1 MPENHSIIGQ
11 RLRACRERADE
22 TLEEIGALVGVNRS
36 TVLRWEKGDT
46 ARINLPTLERL
57 ADHFSVSPSWLIGKS
72 NDEKDGLSSPS
83 PTVPFGAVPADLHCV
98 APVLGT
104 VRAGQPIYAQENIEE
119 YLPISF
125 RDGAKYFFLHIC
137 GDSMSAAG
145 MDDGDLILV
154 RSQPEVEDGQLA
166 VVCVNGD
173 EATVKYYRR
182 EGDLVVLTPKSFNA
196 EHQTQ
201 IYSLKDVPVHICG
214 LVVQIIKT
222 VG

>member
-1 MPENHSIIGQ
+1 MKQTFGAILKQLRQERSMSQDEFAKLLGTTKQVISRYEKNQ
-11 RLRACRERADE
+11 RTPKITVANEYANLLGVPLT
-22 TLEEIGALVGVNRS
+22 TLL
-36 TVLRWEKGDT
+36 GD
-46 ARINLPTLERL
+46 
-57 ADHFSVSPSWLIGKS
+57 D
-72 NDEKDGLSSPS
+72 SSPDT
-83 PTVPFGAVPADLHCV
+83 PPLPFGAVPADLHCV

-119 YLPISF
+119 YLPISY
-125 RDGAKYFFLHIC
+125 RDGAKYFFLHVC

-154 RSQPEVEDGQLA
+154 RSQPEVEEGQLA

-182 EGDLVVLTPKSFNA
+182 EGDLVVLTPKSFNP

-201 IYSLKDVPVHICG
+201 IYSLKDVPIHICG

>member
-1 MPENHSIIGQ
+1 MGNYLADRRQELGLTQKEVAAIIGV
-11 RLRACRERADE
+11 AEA
-22 TLEEIGALVGVNRS
+22 
-36 TVLRWEKGDT
+36 TVSRWESGSIANMRRDKIDLYAKALKVRPSFIMTGESGD
-46 ARINLPTLERL
+46 AISGPPL
-57 ADHFSVSPSWLIGKS
+57 
-72 NDEKDGLSSPS
+72 
-83 PTVPFGAVPADLHCV
+83 PFGAVPVDLHCV

-125 RDGAKYFFLHIC
+125 RDGAKYFFLHVC

-182 EGDLVVLTPKSFNA
+182 EGDFVVLTPKSFNQ
-196 EHQTQ
+196 EYQTQ

>member
-1 MPENHSIIGQ
+1 MSIPENIKL
-11 RLRACRERADE
+11 LR
-22 TLEEIGALVGVNRS
+22 EIHHLSQSELGKIAGVSDKAVS
-36 TVLRWEKGDT
+36 TWEKGEKT
-46 ARINLPTLERL
+46 PRMGAVQKL
-57 ADHFSVSPSWLIGKS
+57 ADYFGLQKS
-72 NDEKDGLSSPS
+72 NIIEDGGLSSHTPNS
-83 PTVPFGAVPADLHCV
+83 TALPFGAVPVDLHCV

-125 RDGAKYFFLHIC
+125 RDGAKYFFLHVC
-137 GDSMSAAG
+137 GDSMNAAG

-182 EGDLVVLTPKSFNA
+182 EGDLVVLTPKSFNQ
-196 EHQTQ
+196 EYQTQ

>member
-1 MPENHSIIGQ
+1 MKRTFGSTLKQLRLERSMSQEEFARLLGTTKQVISRYENDQ
-11 RLRACRERADE
+11 RTPKITIANEYANLLDIPLTTLLGDE
-22 TLEEIGALVGVNRS
+22 SDVG
-36 TVLRWEKGDT
+36 GDT
-46 ARINLPTLERL
+46 PLL
-57 ADHFSVSPSWLIGKS
+57 
-72 NDEKDGLSSPS
+72 
-83 PTVPFGAVPADLHCV
+83 PFGAVPVDLHCV

-125 RDGAKYFFLHIC
+125 RDGAKYFFLHVC
-137 GDSMSAAG
+137 GDSMNAAG

-182 EGDLVVLTPKSFNA
+182 EGDLVVLTPKSFNQ
-196 EHQTQ
+196 EYQTQ